1 MNENVIE
8 TVEKESVRSL
18 GSRFEDEN
26 SNSYELSD
34 RAVERLNEGAGDDD
48 TVIETESIPEE
59 IDIDIME
66 YYESFYFK
74 YLFEGCSSID
84 EIIDQ
89 LDLIKNTFQRFK
101 DQGHEL
107 LSPVQSGYCFVDKIT
122 QRRR

>member
-1 MNENVIE
+1 MNENAIE

-18 GSRFEDEN
+18 DSRFEDQN
-26 SNSYELSD
+26 SNSYELSE
-34 RAVERLNEGAGDDD
+34 RAVEQLNEGDDD

-74 YLFEGCSSID
+74 YLFERCSTID
-84 EIIDQ
+84 EVINQ
-89 LDLIKNTFQRFK
+89 LDLIKNIFQRFK

-122 QRRR
+122 QRR